1 MRYCFSLHSEC
12 IHTSTYMNVC
22 TYTHTYIYL
31 YVHMHMCTHRRIY
44 LVLSHGC
51 MCACTGV
58 CMCIYS
64 YFQIYLSAIV
74 IELIVLI
81 DKPEFSPRSFLSF
94 SIATN
99 KKKNVPTPRNK
110 SGPAKLL
117 LTENSPHLLPPARAS
132 ETQKLMQCP

>member
-99 KKKNVPTPRNK
+99 KKKNVPTPFIKRSINFLCF
-110 SGPAKLL
+110 S
-117 LTENSPHLLPPARAS
+117 
-132 ETQKLMQCP
+132 MV